1 MLLPLFVL
9 LTLIRCIIGEMKK
22 EKLNFRD
29 IMSMVP
35 TSVSIL
41 SCIQNN
47 LIYGCTISSLVSVN
61 INEKSPEII
70 FVLKNESLIGKNV
83 RLGNLF
89 TINVLASSQISLAK
103 KYSQE
108 REPDLLSDKTWNISN
123 GFPKIQGARV
133 YLECELTKVYDS
145 HAANIFVGSVNKYF
159 GDLNQSAL
167 IYDAR
172 DYGRFNP
179 IN

>member
-1 MLLPLFVL
+1 MLVPLFVL
-9 LTLIRCIIGEMKK
+9 LTLIRCIIREMKK
-22 EKLNFRD
+22 EILNFRD
-29 IMSMVP
+29 IMSLVP

-61 INEKSPEII
+61 VDEKSPEII
-70 FVLKNESLIGKNV
+70 FVLKNESLIGKNI

-103 KYSQE
+103 KYSKE
-108 REPDLLSDKTWNISN
+108 REPDLLSDQTWNISD

-133 YLECELTKVYDS
+133 YLECELAKVYES
-145 HAANIFVGSVNKYF
+145 HAANIFVGSINKYF

-179 IN
+179 LN

>member
-29 IMSMVP
+29 IMSLVP

-61 INEKSPEII
+61 VNEKSPEII
-70 FVLKNESLIGKNV
+70 FVLKNESLIGKNI

-108 REPDLLSDKTWNISN
+108 REPDLLSDQTWNISN

-133 YLECELTKVYDS
+133 YLECKLTKVYDS
-145 HAANIFVGSVNKYF
+145 RAANIFVGSVNKYF

-179 IN
+179 LN

>member
-1 MLLPLFVL
+1 MSREALS
-9 LTLIRCIIGEMKK
+9 
-22 EKLNFRD
+22 FRD
-29 IMSMVP
+29 IMSLVP

-41 SCIQNN
+41 SCIQNS

-61 INEKSPEII
+61 IDENSPEII
-70 FVLKNESLIGKNV
+70 FVLKNESLIGKNIK
-83 RLGNLF
+83 LGNLF

-103 KYSQE
+103 KYSKE
-108 REPDLLSDKTWNISN
+108 REPDLLLDQTWNISD
-123 GFPKIQGARV
+123 GFPKIPGARV
-133 YLECELTKVYDS
+133 YLECELAKVYES
-145 HAANIFVGSVNKYF
+145 HAANVFVGSINKYF

-172 DYGRFNP
+172 DYGKFNP

>member
-1 MLLPLFVL
+1 MNSEALS
-9 LTLIRCIIGEMKK
+9 
-22 EKLNFRD
+22 FRD
-29 IMSMVP
+29 IMSLVP

-41 SCIQNN
+41 SCIQNS

-61 INEKSPEII
+61 IDEKSPEII

-133 YLECELTKVYDS
+133 YLECELAKVYES
-145 HAANIFVGSVNKYF
+145 HAANIFVGSINKYF

-172 DYGRFNP
+172 DYGKFNP